1 MKIINI
7 KTAFLLPV
15 IFAGLAL
22 TGCSNEDIAEE
33 KVQEGMGAVSF
44 TISEKDYEPAEE
56 VASTRATVHYTCCRA
71 KSKDTCYQ
79 QTNSLHYPG
88 LPR

>member
-7 KTAFLLPV
+7 KAAFLLPV
-15 IFAGLAL
+15 IFAGIAF

-56 VASTRATVHYTCCRA
+56 VGQYTCCCTSETRNTR
-71 KSKDTCYQ
+71 SW
-79 QTNSLHYPG
+79 
-88 LPR
+88 